1 MSYFKYAERSS
12 ESRVDWNEISKGMVD
27 MLKEQT
33 RLRNEKLDKAVK
45 LQGEVTTTLSEA
57 PMGSDVNANQRVAE
71 FASDAQEYSLMMN
84 KLWCSGEMSY
94 REYMAAT
101 NNFKT
106 NTESY
111 LSQAEKYAANYEVH
125 KKRMEE
131 QIASGV
137 EVSELAR
144 VEDFGNFSKFTPV
157 IDAPTGAIGL
167 VGEDGTKYAS
177 MTQLGVA
184 VMSQYDRLD
193 VNAATTDVAKQMGT
207 TVEVIKRGGVR
218 TLESAL
224 QNEDYIAAE
233 DNAISGILVGDNAHT
248 SVLVDYDMGAYSTTH
263 DINDA
268 INDPNAILM
277 VPSSRNPNRMIG
289 AVEDDAAFDRYID
302 EQATRNGQPLTDE
315 EKATLRRHRDAQ
327 RERSVEAVREQLRA
341 RLDWEE
347 TPTADTTPSDS
358 DAARKARERAA
369 REARMVT
376 NWDTLGTGT
385 PEEQTV
391 AAEAIVGMLNE
402 GKEADERI
410 VDRIVPDETGQQVTF
425 FYPDGTSRNVSL
437 VDESGQRLS
446 RSEWLSEGTE
456 FHGVEG
462 DYGRFYEG
470 GVVPAGS
477 TQLERGERTVGY
489 EEPAVGYDTETA
501 GFDPK
506 TGKAVDVTPRG
517 IYSATTSEDGSSKG
531 VTAAALSALRLMDFE
546 NPQLSVVEVDRI
558 DFPGTQ
564 SYLFGNRFEDAV
576 KYFVPG
582 VMPYQVFVP
591 EEDARATVG
600 LLNELVAV
608 ARAEGRQVTVE
619 EIRAAIGPDKY
630 DLYNTQEMR
639 DANPVEQPTIA
650 NPNRQGEL
658 D

>member
-1 MSYFKYAERSS
+1 M
-12 ESRVDWNEISKGMVD
+12 W
-27 MLKEQT
+27 
-33 RLRNEKLDKAVK
+33 
-45 LQGEVTTTLSEA
+45 
-57 PMGSDVNANQRVAE
+57 
-71 FASDAQEYSLMMN
+71 
-84 KLWCSGEMSY
+84 
-94 REYMAAT
+94 
-101 NNFKT
+101 
-106 NTESY
+106 
-111 LSQAEKYAANYEVH
+111 
-125 KKRMEE
+125 
-131 QIASGV
+131 
-137 EVSELAR
+137 
-144 VEDFGNFSKFTPV
+144 
-157 IDAPTGAIGL
+157 
-167 VGEDGTKYAS
+167 
-177 MTQLGVA
+177 
-184 VMSQYDRLD
+184 
-193 VNAATTDVAKQMGT
+193 
-207 TVEVIKRGGVR
+207 
-218 TLESAL
+218 
-224 QNEDYIAAE
+224 
-233 DNAISGILVGDNAHT
+233 
-248 SVLVDYDMGAYSTTH
+248 
-263 DINDA
+263 
-268 INDPNAILM
+268 
-277 VPSSRNPNRMIG
+277 
-289 AVEDDAAFDRYID
+289 
-302 EQATRNGQPLTDE
+302 
-315 EKATLRRHRDAQ
+315 
-327 RERSVEAVREQLRA
+327 
-341 RLDWEE
+341 
-347 TPTADTTPSDS
+347 
-358 DAARKARERAA
+358 
-369 REARMVT
+369 
-376 NWDTLGTGT
+376 
-385 PEEQTV
+385 
-391 AAEAIVGMLNE
+391 
-402 GKEADERI
+402 
-410 VDRIVPDETGQQVTF
+410 TGQQVTF

>member
-33 RLRNEKLDKAVK
+33 RLRNEKLDEAVK

-57 PMGSDVNANQRVAE
+57 PMGSDVNANQRVAD

-84 KLWCSGEMSY
+84 KLWRSGEMSY

-106 NTESY
+106 NTEGY
-111 LSQAEKYAANYEVH
+111 LSQAEKYAANYEKH
-125 KKRMEE
+125 MKRMEE

-167 VGEDGTKYAS
+167 VGEDGTKFAS

-193 VNAATTDVAKQMGT
+193 VNGATTKVAEQMGT
-207 TVEVIKRGGVR
+207 TVKVLKRGGVR

-224 QNEDYIAAE
+224 QNKEYLAAE

-248 SVLVDYDMGAYSTTH
+248 SVLVDYDRGAYSTTH

-302 EQATRNGQPLTDE
+302 EQATRDGQPLTDG
-315 EKATLRRHRDAQ
+315 EKAILRRHRDAQ
-327 RERSVEAVREQLRA
+327 QERSVEAVREQLRA

-347 TPTADTTPSDS
+347 TPTADTSDS

-376 NWDTLGTGT
+376 NWDALGTGT
-385 PEEQTV
+385 PEQQTV

-462 DYGRFYEG
+462 DYGRFYKG
-470 GVVPAGS
+470 GIVPAGS

-517 IYSATTSEDGSSKG
+517 IYSATTSEDSSPQD
-531 VTAAALSALRLMDFE
+531 VTGAALSSLRLMNFD
-546 NPQLSVVEVDRI
+546 NPQVSVVNLNPDG
-558 DFPGTQ
+558 FLNAT
-564 SYLFGNRFEDAV
+564 DAV

-591 EEDARATVG
+591 EKGANTVIG

-608 ARAEGRQVTVE
+608 ARAEGRQVTIDE
-619 EIRAAIGPDKY
+619 LKAAIGSENY
-630 DLYNTQEMR
+630 DLYNTQEFR
-639 DANPVEQPTIA
+639 DANPVEQPAIERTAGNTNNASGGNI
-650 NPNRQGEL
+650 RQ
-658 D
+658 

>member
-1 MSYFKYAERSS
+1 MSYYKYAERSS

-33 RLRNEKLDKAVK
+33 RLRNEKLDDAVK
-45 LQGEVTTTLSEA
+45 LQGEVTTTLSDA
-57 PMGSDVNANQRVAE
+57 PMGSDVNANQRVSE

-84 KLWCSGEMSY
+84 KLWRSGEMSY
-94 REYMAAT
+94 REYIAAT

-106 NTESY
+106 NTEGY
-111 LSQAEKYAANYEVH
+111 LGQAEKYAANYEKH
-125 KKRMEE
+125 MKRMEE
-131 QIASGV
+131 QLASGV

-167 VGEDGTKYAS
+167 VGEDGTKFAS

-193 VNAATTDVAKQMGT
+193 VNGATTEVAGQMGT
-207 TVEVIKRGGVR
+207 TVEVLKRGGVR

-224 QNEDYIAAE
+224 QNKQYLAAE
-233 DNAISGILVGDNAHT
+233 DNAVSSILVGDNAHT
-248 SVLVDYDMGAYSTTH
+248 SVLVDYDRGAYSTTH

-277 VPSSRNPNRMIG
+277 VPSSRNSNRMIG

-302 EQATRNGQPLTDE
+302 EQATRDGQPLTDG
-315 EKATLRRHRDAQ
+315 EKAILRKNRNAQ
-327 RERSVEAVREQLRA
+327 QERSVEAVREQLRA
-341 RLDWEE
+341 RLPWKE
-347 TPTADTTPSDS
+347 TPTADTTSRDS
-358 DAARKARERAA
+358 DAARKARERGA

-376 NWDTLGTGT
+376 NWDALGTGT
-385 PEEQTV
+385 PEQQTV

-410 VDRIVPDETGQQVTF
+410 VERIVPDADGQRVTF

-446 RSEWLSEGTE
+446 RSQWLSEGTE

-470 GVVPAGS
+470 GLVPAGS
-477 TQLERGERTVGY
+477 TVLERGERTVGY

-506 TGKAVDVTPRG
+506 TGKSADVTPRG
-517 IYSATTSEDGSSKG
+517 IYVASTSEDSSAQD
-531 VTAAALSALRLMDFE
+531 VTGAALSSLRLMNFD
-546 NPQLSVVEVDRI
+546 NPQLSVV
-558 DFPGTQ
+558 
-564 SYLFGNRFEDAV
+564 YLSPEGPLNNTDAV

-582 VMPYQVFVP
+582 LMTYQVFVP
-591 EEDARATVG
+591 EDGANTVIG
-600 LLNELVAV
+600 MLNELVAV
-608 ARAEGRQVTVE
+608 ARAEGRQVTIDE
-619 EIRAAIGPDKY
+619 LKAAIGSENY
-630 DLYNTQEMR
+630 DLYNTQEFR
-639 DANPVEQPTIA
+639 DANPVEQPAIERPADNTQEEDPLGI
-650 NPNRQGEL
+650 L
-658 D
+658 